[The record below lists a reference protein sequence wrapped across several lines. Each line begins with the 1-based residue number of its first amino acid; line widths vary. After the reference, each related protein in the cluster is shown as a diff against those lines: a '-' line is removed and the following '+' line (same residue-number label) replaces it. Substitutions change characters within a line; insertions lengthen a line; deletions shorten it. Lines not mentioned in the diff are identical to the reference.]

1 MEVRELD
8 FLKVNGAYG
17 GNQYQFR
24 HPIMNR
30 GGCSTV
36 CGCHAAALLAVH
48 DPKRADLYPYAG
60 LDLSQPEFTK
70 FADRMYRFVAPGFRG
85 MAETKLFERG
95 FAKYAAAHGIE
106 VQFESLQGDASYE
119 EARNMI
125 HRYIDAGISVQYL
138 LLRHTNPLF
147 DEIEWHWFTITG
159 YQGDEII
166 YSTWGERRTADL
178 KLLWDTGHQEKGGI
192 LAVF

>member
-1 MEVRELD
+1 MEHKELA
-8 FLKVNGAYG
+8 FLTVNGAYG

-36 CGCHAAALLAVH
+36 CGCHAAALLALK
-48 DPKRADLYPYAG
+48 DTERAELYPYKG
-60 LDLSQPEFTK
+60 LEVTQAEFTK
-70 FADRMYRFVAPGFRG
+70 FADRMYRYIAPGFRG
-85 MAETKLFERG
+85 MSETRLFEKG
-95 FAKYAAAHGIE
+95 FEKYATAHGVE
-106 VQFESLQGDASYE
+106 VKFESLQGDASFE
-119 EARNMI
+119 EARSMI
-125 HRYIDAGISVQYL
+125 HRYIDAGISIQYL

-166 YSTWGERRTADL
+166 YSTWGEKRTADL
-178 KLLWDTGHQEKGGI
+178 KLLWETGHQEKGGI